1 MSTSMVWARPSWR
14 QAWRAAGVMLLG
26 VALAACGG
34 GGGDSGTSVFDPG
47 TGTNPNTPSTLAD
60 LAVVADKTSVP
71 NSGAEVVTFT
81 ITALTS
87 GNAALTGVETPVT
100 VEVDSGSIVTPSAK
114 VTSKDTGKITA
125 VVQITDK
132 TSRTVKLNVSSGS
145 VKKTASF
152 DVVDSVNGSKVAD
165 LRLVVDKVTLPNDGT
180 QVAKLSVTSV
190 DAFNSA
196 IGGSPVSLA
205 LIDPVAG
212 GSIVNAFSKTATD
225 VTSGVLA
232 AEISLVTS
240 KGKTNRAITVQA
252 TSGTVVRTISFDVIE
267 AVSIV
272 PKASDLTMTLSKNTV
287 GNAGSEP
294 VDVVVT
300 AVDTL
305 RNAVPGI
312 KVTFSV
318 DSNAVLVPGN
328 LVTDAN
334 GVAKASVLV
343 GADRSN
349 RTVTVTAT
357 SDALVRRASFKVTGA
372 KLQAQLLP
380 ATLRNGDVGAVEYTL
395 TDVNV
400 NPMDGVAV
408 SVGGSQGGAVACPGK
423 TAPGDA
429 ITDTKG
435 KYTYCYRATGSGPT
449 EISATAGGTS
459 VKSTVQIDATVSDVP
474 ASTTIASATFTAAPA
489 VVAVNLVGSSEN
501 RSELRLLFR
510 SDKNEPVPNV
520 RARIG
525 FGANSSGTDGVI
537 SSGNDKIII
546 SDASGI
552 AVTSYVAGQRP
563 SPTDQVKL
571 YACFSKTDTV
581 EAISACPSD
590 RLRTV
595 SLTVVEQPI
604 SVSIGTNAL
613 IGAGVNKLT
622 YFQEFTVL
630 VVDAAGNPKS
640 DVQVTPLLDLP
651 SYIKGVWKYDVSL
664 KRWVQFPSLP
674 FDPLS
679 GEYDFGKG
687 CINEDNSPGTGFR
700 NGTIETFSEDRNG
713 NGVLDPNEDL
723 NGNGSLDIGLSEDLN
738 NSGQLDPR
746 KSDVSVTMIGSTRT
760 DVNGMAVLRIEYP
773 QSYGSWVEF
782 AIRVSASG
790 VVSPPAFFGRI
801 ANAGDTVITLKG
813 LPQITG
819 VPVDVVKAEGD
830 PPFRVSPYGR
840 SNSCFDS
847 K

>member
-252 TSGTVVRTISFDVIE
+252 TSGTVVRTISFDVVE

-408 SVGGSQGGAVACPGK
+408 SVGGSQGVAVACPGK
-423 TAPGDA
+423 TSPGDA

-435 KYTYCYRATGSGPT
+435 KYTYCYKATGNGPT
-449 EISATAGGTS
+449 EISATAGGAS

-474 ASTTIASATFTAAPA
+474 AATTIGSATFTAAPA

-525 FGANSSGTDGVI
+525 FGSNNSGTDGVI
-537 SSGNDKIII
+537 SSGNDKVII
-546 SDASGI
+546 SDATGV
-552 AVTSYVAGQRP
+552 AVTSFVAGQRP
-563 SPTDQVKL
+563 SPTDQVKV

-581 EAISACPSD
+581 ETIAACPAD

-595 SLTVVEQPI
+595 SLTVVEQPV

-613 IGAGVNKLT
+613 IGTGTNKLT
-622 YFQEFTVL
+622 YFLEFTVL
-630 VVDAAGNPKS
+630 VVDSAGNPKS
-640 DVQVTPLLDLP
+640 DVQVAPLIDLP
-651 SYIKGVWKYDVSL
+651 SYQKGFYFYDLGL
-664 KRWVQFPSLP
+664 KKWIQVVTQNC
-674 FDPLS
+674 LS
-679 GEYDFGKG
+679 EDSSAGK
-687 CINEDNSPGTGFR
+687 GFR
-700 NGTIETFSEDRNG
+700 NGTIETGEDING
-713 NGVLDPNEDL
+713 N
-723 NGNGSLDIGLSEDLN
+723 
-738 NSGQLDPR
+738 GQLDPR
-746 KSDVSVTMIGSTRT
+746 KSDVSITMVGSTRT
-760 DVNGMAVLRIEYP
+760 DSSGLAVMRIEYP
-773 QSYGSWVEF
+773 QSYGSWTEF

-801 ANAGDTVITLKG
+801 ASEGDTLFTLKG
-813 LPQITG
+813 TAQYTG
-819 VPVDVVKAEGD
+819 VPVDVIKAEGT
-830 PPFRVSPYGR
+830 PPFVISPYGQTA
-840 SNSCFDS
+840 SCS
-847 K
+847 SPN

>member
-1 MSTSMVWARPSWR
+1 MV
-14 QAWRAAGVMLLG
+14 LG
-26 VALAACGG
+26 LALAACGG
-34 GGGDSGTSVFDPG
+34 GGGGAGTSVFDPG

-100 VEVDSGSIVTPSAK
+100 VEVESGAIVTPSAK

-152 DVVDSVNGSKVAD
+152 EVVDSVNGSKVAD

-212 GSIVNAFSKTATD
+212 GSIINAFGKTSTD
-225 VTSGVLA
+225 DTSGVLA
-232 AEISLVTS
+232 ADISLVTS
-240 KGKTNRAITVQA
+240 KGKTNRSITVQA
-252 TSGTVVRTISFDVIE
+252 TSGTVVRTISFDVVE

-272 PKASDLTMTLSKNTV
+272 PKASDLTIGLSKNTV
-287 GNAGSEP
+287 GNAGSET

-312 KVTFSV
+312 KVTFTV
-318 DSNAVLVPGN
+318 DSNAILVPGN

-380 ATLRNGDVGAVEYTL
+380 ATLRAGDLGAVEYTL
-395 TDVNV
+395 TDVNLS
-400 NPMDGVAV
+400 PMVGVAV
-408 SVGGSQGGAVACPGK
+408 AVGGSQGAAVACVGSATPSE
-423 TAPGDA
+423 AV
-429 ITDTKG
+429 TDSKG
-435 KYTYCYRATGSGPT
+435 KYTYCYKATGSGPT
-449 EISATAGGTS
+449 EISAMAGGTS

-474 ASTTIASATFTAAPA
+474 AATPIGSATFTASPA

-501 RSELRLLFR
+501 RVELRLLFR
-510 SDKNEPVPNV
+510 SDKNEPIPNV

-525 FGANSSGTDGVI
+525 LGGNNSGTDGSI

-546 SDASGI
+546 SDATGI
-552 AVTSYVAGQRP
+552 AVTSFVAGQRP
-563 SPTDQVKL
+563 SPPDQVKV
-571 YACFSKTDTV
+571 YACFSKTDAV
-581 EAISACPSD
+581 ETIAACPTD

-595 SLTVVEQPI
+595 SLTVVEQPV
-604 SVSIGTNAL
+604 SVTIGTNGL
-613 IGAGVNKLT
+613 IGTGTNKLT
-622 YFQEFTVL
+622 YYQEFTVL
-630 VVDAAGNPKS
+630 VVDSAGKPKS
-640 DVQVTPLLDLP
+640 DVQIAPLIDLP
-651 SYIKGVWKYDVSL
+651 SYLKGYYRWDEGL
-664 KRWVQFPSLP
+664 KKWIQVVRQHCLA
-674 FDPLS
+674 
-679 GEYDFGKG
+679 
-687 CINEDNSPGTGFR
+687 EDISPGKGFR
-700 NGTIETFSEDRNG
+700 NGTIEVG
-713 NGVLDPNEDL
+713 EDL
-723 NGNGSLDIGLSEDLN
+723 NDN
-738 NSGQLDPR
+738 NQLDPR
-746 KSDVSVTMIGSTRT
+746 QSDVAVTLIGSTRT
-760 DVNGMAVLRIEYP
+760 DSNGLAVIRIEYP
-773 QSYGSWVEF
+773 QNYGSWTEYS
-782 AIRVSASG
+782 IRVSASG

-801 ANAGDTVITLKG
+801 ASEGDTLQTLKG
-813 LPQITG
+813 TSRFTA
-819 VPVDVVKAEGD
+819 VPVDVIKAEGD
-830 PPFRVSPYGR
+830 PPFGLSPYGQIANC
-840 SNSCFDS
+840 SSPN
-847 K
+847 

>member
-14 QAWRAAGVMLLG
+14 QAWRAAGAMVLG
-26 VALAACGG
+26 LALAACGG
-34 GGGDSGTSVFDPG
+34 GGGGAGTSVFDPG

-100 VEVDSGSIVTPSAK
+100 VEVESGAIVTPSAK

-152 DVVDSVNGSKVAD
+152 EVVDSVNGSKVAD

-212 GSIVNAFSKTATD
+212 GSIINAFGKTSTD
-225 VTSGVLA
+225 DTSGVLA
-232 AEISLVTS
+232 ADISLVTS
-240 KGKTNRAITVQA
+240 KGKTNRSITVQA
-252 TSGTVVRTISFDVIE
+252 TSGTVVRTISFDVVE

-272 PKASDLTMTLSKNTV
+272 PKASDLTMTLSASSV
-287 GNAGSEP
+287 GNSGSES
-294 VDVVVT
+294 VDVSLR
-300 AVDTL
+300 AVDAL

-312 KVTFSV
+312 KVTFAV
-318 DSNAVLVPGN
+318 DSSAVLVPGN
-328 LVTDAN
+328 LVTDSE
-334 GVAKASVLV
+334 GLAKAKVFV
-343 GADRSN
+343 GSDRSN

-357 SDALVRRASFKVTGA
+357 SDLIVLRKTFKVTGA

-380 ATLRNGDVGAVEYTL
+380 ATLRNGDIGAVEYTL

-400 NPMDGVAV
+400 NPMDKVAV
-408 SVGGSQGGAVACPGK
+408 SVGGSQGAAVACPGQA
-423 TAPGDA
+423 APSEA
-429 ITDTKG
+429 LTDNKG
-435 KYTYCYRATGSGPT
+435 KYTYCYRASGNGPSQ
-449 EISATAGGTS
+449 IAATAGGAS
-459 VKSTVQIDATVSDVP
+459 VTSTVQIDATVSDVP
-474 ASTTIASATFTAAPA
+474 AATTIGSATFTAAPA

-525 FGANSSGTDGVI
+525 FGANNSGTDGVI
-537 SSGNDKIII
+537 SSGNDKVII
-546 SDASGI
+546 SDATGV
-552 AVTSYVAGQRP
+552 AVTSFVAGQRP
-563 SPTDQVKL
+563 SPTDQVKV

-581 EAISACPSD
+581 ETIAACPAD
-590 RLRTV
+590 RLRAV
-595 SLTVVEQPI
+595 SLTVVEQPV

-613 IGAGVNKLT
+613 IGTGTNKLT
-622 YFQEFTVL
+622 YFLEFTVL
-630 VVDAAGNPKS
+630 VVDSAGNPKS
-640 DVQVTPLLDLP
+640 DVQVAPLIDLP
-651 SYIKGVWKYDVSL
+651 SYQKGYYFYDLGL
-664 KRWVQFPSLP
+664 KKWIQVVTQNC
-674 FDPLS
+674 LS
-679 GEYDFGKG
+679 EDSSAGK
-687 CINEDNSPGTGFR
+687 GFR
-700 NGTIETFSEDRNG
+700 NGTIETGEDING
-713 NGVLDPNEDL
+713 N
-723 NGNGSLDIGLSEDLN
+723 
-738 NSGQLDPR
+738 GQLDPR
-746 KSDVSVTMIGSTRT
+746 KSDVSITMVGSTRT
-760 DVNGMAVLRIEYP
+760 DSSGLAVMRIEYP
-773 QSYGSWVEF
+773 QSYGSWTEF

-801 ANAGDTVITLKG
+801 ASEGDTLATLKG
-813 LPQITG
+813 TAQYTG
-819 VPVDVVKAEGD
+819 VPVDVIKAEGM
-830 PPFRVSPYGR
+830 PPFVISPYGQAA
-840 SNSCFDS
+840 SCS
-847 K
+847 SPN